1 MSKEDA
7 IMPRRPYWML
17 KDLRKVPEKV
27 VFLNDKNLE
36 QLKGYKAYVQVS
48 RQGEIHITITG
59 LSAVSAEAFF
69 DKLEALN
76 PKEIVSE
83 NK

>member
-1 MSKEDA
+1 MMREF
-7 IMPRRPYWML
+7 
-17 KDLRKVPEKV
+17 RKAPEKI

-48 RQGEIHITITG
+48 REGEIHITVTG
-59 LSAVSAEAFF
+59 LNTASAKAFF

-76 PKEIVSE
+76 PREIISDST
-83 NK
+83 